1 MRKLFFSL
9 VALSC
14 LTASAQFG
22 APRQNPIVPSVTEN
36 VVEDFKP
43 ASSNQ
48 DNKQYPMVNSQRM
61 VRAQISAPNATS
73 VGLDIAGKIY
83 QMTKDENGV
92 WTGTSEPQDEGFHYY
107 QLNIDG
113 ASVPDP
119 GSLYYYGASRWGSG
133 IEIPS
138 EDQDFWQVKNVP
150 QGSISE
156 VFYWSTY
163 TEKMRRC
170 HVYLPAEY
178 YTNPTKKFPV
188 LYLQHGMGENEYGWA
203 EQGHTAQ
210 ILDNLIAEGKAVPC
224 IIVMDNGLNTS
235 RPGEQGGFGFGGQ
248 RPQGQR
254 PQGAPGQRGQRPQ
267 GMSQDGAQ
275 GQRPQ
280 GQRGQRPQG
289 GQGQGGQR
297 PGGFGQ
303 GGQRRGGFGGFGGF
317 SEGFKNVL
325 FNDIIPMVEKNYRV
339 IADPQ
344 HRAYAG
350 LSMGGM
356 QAREITLANPDKFAY
371 VGSFS
376 SGAWS
381 VDQVK
386 ESEGFAKNVKLLFM
400 SGGGKENMGCVE
412 AAKNIKEQLG
422 MNAVGYESP
431 GTAHEW
437 HTWRRSLYQFA
448 QLIFK

>member
-1 MRKLFFSL
+1 MRKIILSL
-9 VALSC
+9 LALIS
-14 LTASAQFG
+14 LTVSAQFG
-22 APRQNPIVPSVTEN
+22 APRQNPIVPSVVEN
-36 VVEDFKP
+36 VTEDFKP

-61 VRAQISAPNATS
+61 VRAKISAPDAKF

-83 QMTKDENGV
+83 TMTKDEKGDWV
-92 WTGTSEPQDEGFHYY
+92 GTSEPQDEGFHYY

-150 QGSISE
+150 QGSMNE
-156 VFYWSTY
+156 VFYYSTY

-170 HVYLPAEY
+170 HVYLPNEY
-178 YTNPTKKFPV
+178 FTNPTKQFPV

-224 IIVMDNGLNTS
+224 IIVMDNGLNTR
-235 RPGEQGGFGFGGQ
+235 RPGEQPMGFGGP
-248 RPQGQR
+248 RPQGGQR
-254 PQGAPGQRGQRPQ
+254 PQGAPGQ
-267 GMSQDGAQ
+267 
-275 GQRPQ
+275 
-280 GQRGQRPQG
+280 G
-289 GQGQGGQR
+289 G
-297 PGGFGQ
+297 P
-303 GGQRRGGFGGFGGF
+303 RRGGFGGF

-356 QAREITLANPDKFAY
+356 QAREITLANPEKFAY

-376 SGAWS
+376 SGAWN

-386 ESEGFAKNVKLLFM
+386 ASEGFTKHVKLLFM
-400 SGGGKENMGCVE
+400 SGGGKENMGCEE
-412 AAKNIKEQLG
+412 AAKKIHDELG
-422 MNAVGYESP
+422 MNAVGYASP

>member
-1 MRKLFFSL
+1 MKKTILSL
-9 VALSC
+9 LALSC

-22 APRQNPIVPSVTEN
+22 APRENPKVPSVTEN
-36 VVEDFKP
+36 VTEDFKP
-43 ASSNQ
+43 ASTNQ

-61 VRAQISAPNATS
+61 VRAQIKAPDATF

-83 QMTKDENGV
+83 IMTKDENGV

-138 EDQDFWQVKNVP
+138 DDQDFWQVKNVP
-150 QGSISE
+150 QGSMSE

-178 YTNPTKKFPV
+178 FSNPTKKFPV

-224 IIVMDNGLNTS
+224 IIVMDNGLNTR
-235 RPGEQGGFGFGGQ
+235 RPGEQGGFGGFGGPRPAGGQ
-248 RPQGQR
+248 RPQGG
-254 PQGAPGQRGQRPQ
+254 P
-267 GMSQDGAQ
+267 
-275 GQRPQ
+275 
-280 GQRGQRPQG
+280 
-289 GQGQGGQR
+289 GQGGS
-297 PGGFGQ
+297 
-303 GGQRRGGFGGFGGF
+303 RRGRFGGF

-376 SGAWS
+376 SGPWS

-448 QLIFK
+448 QLMFK